1 MVIHHD
7 VVDGKDLFHLI
18 NIFILYL
25 EIVVVLEVVDQVLVE
40 VIRIVV
46 HVLDHIHVLD
56 RTVHLDQKNDEHDQ
70 DLVIVDEYIFE
81 VKKNLY
87 SFLFLNRISSI

>member
-7 VVDGKDLFHLI
+7 VVDGNDLFHLI

-46 HVLDHIHVLD
+46 HVLDLDHIHVLD

-81 VKKNLY
+81 VKKKI
-87 SFLFLNRISSI
+87 FILFYL